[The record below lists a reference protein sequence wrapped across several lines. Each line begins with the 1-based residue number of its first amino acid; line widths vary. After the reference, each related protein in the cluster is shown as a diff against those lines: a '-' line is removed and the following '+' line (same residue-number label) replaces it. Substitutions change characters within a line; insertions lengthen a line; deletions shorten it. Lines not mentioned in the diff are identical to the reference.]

1 MNTENS
7 EQRPAGSVCVTNCV
21 GRVFLTLISYH
32 TVSVFT
38 ILIDRNLLL
47 GKKLKKKKKSLN
59 FLENL
64 SRLEG
69 SNEKPRFGGLHASAA
84 YLSKKKISWIK

>member
-47 GKKLKKKKKSLN
+47 GKKCKKKKKILKFARKSKQA
-59 FLENL
+59 
-64 SRLEG
+64 G
-69 SNEKPRFGGLHASAA
+69 RF
-84 YLSKKKISWIK
+84 K